1 VRVEKKVRKRKK
13 KKLHELKRVVNL
25 HPLSKTKTFFEESE
39 KRKAK
44 KIESKVVRE
53 KKWCTFAPAF

>member
-1 VRVEKKVRKRKK
+1 
-13 KKLHELKRVVNL
+13 L

-44 KIESKVVRE
+44 KVKE
-53 KKWCTFAPAF
+53 KL